1 MATGIPNPN
10 GGTGRTTAR
19 TTDAAAVTLSYPGKK
34 TVAEIRATPP
44 AKLSVTWPGE
54 PVSSRNALYYG
65 ENLAVLAA
73 LSHNPRV
80 RGKVRLSYIDPP
92 YATRSVFQSRK
103 QADAYHDLL
112 AGADYL
118 EFLRERLILIR
129 DLLADDGSIYV
140 HLDENMA
147 FQAKVLMDEIFG
159 PSNFRNW
166 ITRKKCNPKNYT
178 RKTYGNVADY
188 ILFYTKTDNYV
199 WHRPLITWTDEH
211 AAREYTYVEPGTGRR
226 YKKVPVH
233 APGIRNG
240 ETGKLWRGMTPPPGK
255 HWQYPPR
262 TLDAMDAR
270 GEIYWSPT
278 GNPRRKIYLDQSGGI
293 PVQDIWTE
301 FRDAHN
307 QNIRITGYPTEK
319 NPALLARI
327 IAAST
332 NPGDLVLDC
341 FSGSGTTLEAAHR
354 LGRHWLGVDNS
365 AEAIRTTLA
374 RFAKGVEPMGDF
386 VRRMERED
394 ATQAEEGML
403 PLLDLGPPSAGATKE
418 LGAHDPITDF
428 TLHVAADL
436 QSAEVLKNWPP
447 AGSTKHSPHVRRE
460 SDSEAA
466 ILREEPASAPSTVE
480 PRRAVRYS
488 GKKRDGSTKTA
499 SHGPATKTQAKKVKR
514 KSRKLNRAA
523 TSAAA

>member
-1 MATGIPNPN
+1 MATGIPNSN
-10 GGTGRTTAR
+10 GGNGRTPVR
-19 TTDAAAVTLSYPGKK
+19 MGDDAKVTLTYPGKK
-34 TVAEIRATPP
+34 SVAAILGTPP
-44 AKLSVTWPGE
+44 AKLSTAWKPESTVTA
-54 PVSSRNALYYG
+54 NALYYG

-73 LSHNPRV
+73 LSHDPRV
-80 RGKVRLSYIDPP
+80 RGKVRLIYIDPP

-112 AGADYL
+112 AGANYL
-118 EFLRERLILIR
+118 EFLRERLILLR
-129 DLLADDGSIYV
+129 DLLAADGSIYV

-178 RKTYGNVADY
+178 RKTYGNVSDY
-188 ILFYTKTDNYV
+188 ILFYSKSDDYV

-226 YKKVPVH
+226 YKKVPIH
-233 APGIRNG
+233 APGVRNG
-240 ETGKLWRGMTPPPGK
+240 ETGKPWRGMTPPPGK
-255 HWQYPPR
+255 HWQYLPS
-262 TLDAMDAR
+262 TLDEMDAR

-293 PVQDIWTE
+293 PVQDIWME

-319 NPALLARI
+319 NPAMLARI
-327 IAAST
+327 ITASS

-341 FSGSGTTLEAAHR
+341 FCGSGTTLEAAHH

-394 ATQAEEGML
+394 TTQSDETLL
-403 PLLDLGPPSAGATKE
+403 PLFDLNIPTKE
-418 LGAHDPITDF
+418 TNDESETHNPITNF
-428 TLHVAADL
+428 AVHVAAGL
-436 QSAEVLKNWPP
+436 HSTEVLKHWPP
-447 AGSTKHSPHVRRE
+447 AGSSQSSPSIE
-460 SDSEAA
+460 SVTNHDAA
-466 ILREEPASAPSTVE
+466 ALREESASPATRAVS

-488 GKKRDGSTKTA
+488 AKSAKRK
-499 SHGPATKTQAKKVKR
+499 PATR
-514 KSRKLNRAA
+514 
-523 TSAAA
+523 TSK

>member
-1 MATGIPNPN
+1 MP
-10 GGTGRTTAR
+10 RMLE
-19 TTDAAAVTLSYPGKK
+19 DAAVTLSYPGKK
-34 TVAEIRATPP
+34 TVAEIRATAP
-44 AKLSVTWPGE
+44 AQLSIAWE
-54 PVSSRNALYYG
+54 PEPAGSRNALYYG

-73 LSHNPRV
+73 LAHDTRV
-80 RGKVRLSYIDPP
+80 RGKVRLIYIDPP

-103 QADAYHDLL
+103 QADAYHDLR

-118 EFLRERLILIR
+118 EFLRERLILLR

-147 FQAKVLMDEIFG
+147 FQAKVLMDETFG
-159 PSNFRNW
+159 PANFRNW
-166 ITRKKCNPKNYT
+166 LTRKKCNPKNYT

-188 ILFYTKTDNYV
+188 ILFYTKTDDYV
-199 WHRPLITWTDEH
+199 WHRPLVEWTDER

-233 APGIRNG
+233 APGVRNG
-240 ETGKLWRGMTPPPGK
+240 ETGKPWRGMTPPPGK
-255 HWQYPPR
+255 HWQYPPA
-262 TLDAMDAR
+262 TLDEMDSR

-278 GNPRRKIYLDQSGGI
+278 GNPRRKIYLDQSNGV
-293 PVQDIWTE
+293 PVQDIWME

-327 IAAST
+327 IAASS

-394 ATQAEEGML
+394 AAQSEEEMQS
-403 PLLDLGPPSAGATKE
+403 LLGFDNPAVGANENTS
-418 LGAHDPITDF
+418 AHDPITDF
-428 TLHVAADL
+428 TLHIASGL
-436 QSAEVLKNWPP
+436 QSTEVLKHWPP
-447 AGSTKHSPHVRRE
+447 ADLASHSSLTGNISGNE
-460 SDSEAA
+460 TA
-466 ILREEPASAPSTVE
+466 ILREEPAPPATPFATPHRNVRYRAKKRKASTQGSGKAPQ
-480 PRRAVRYS
+480 PRRNA
-488 GKKRDGSTKTA
+488 KT
-499 SHGPATKTQAKKVKR
+499 
-514 KSRKLNRAA
+514 
-523 TSAAA
+523 

>member
-1 MATGIPNPN
+1 MATGIPNSN
-10 GGTGRTTAR
+10 GGNGRTPAR
-19 TTDAAAVTLSYPGKK
+19 TAAAASVTLTYPGKK
-34 TVAEIRATPP
+34 SVAAILATPP
-44 AKLSVTWPGE
+44 AKLSVAWSGE
-54 PVSSRNALYYG
+54 TSPSRNALYYG

-73 LSHNPRV
+73 LSHDPRV
-80 RGKVRLSYIDPP
+80 RGKVRLIYIDPP

-118 EFLRERLILIR
+118 EFLRERLILLR

-178 RKTYGNVADY
+178 RKTYGNVSDY
-188 ILFYTKTDNYV
+188 ILFYSKTDDYV

-226 YKKVPVH
+226 YKKVPIH
-233 APGIRNG
+233 APGVRNG
-240 ETGKLWRGMTPPPGK
+240 ETGKKWRGMTPPPGK
-255 HWQYPPR
+255 HWQYLPR
-262 TLDAMDAR
+262 TLDEMDAR

-293 PVQDIWTE
+293 PVQDIWME

-319 NPALLARI
+319 NPAMLARI
-327 IAAST
+327 IAASS

-341 FSGSGTTLEAAHR
+341 FCGSGTTLEAAHR

-386 VRRMERED
+386 VRRLERED
-394 ATQAEEGML
+394 ATQSDDTML
-403 PLLDLGPPSAGATKE
+403 PLFDLNIPAKE
-418 LGAHDPITDF
+418 TNNESETHDPITNF
-428 TLHVAADL
+428 AVHVAAGL
-436 QSAEVLKNWPP
+436 HSTEVLKHWPS
-447 AGSTKHSPHVRRE
+447 AGSSHASPSVGSVADYDTATLRDE
-460 SDSEAA
+460 SAS
-466 ILREEPASAPSTVE
+466 PATRAVP

-488 GKKRDGSTKTA
+488 AKRA
-499 SHGPATKTQAKKVKR
+499 KR
-514 KSRKLNRAA
+514 KPAGR
-523 TSAAA
+523 TSK

>member
-1 MATGIPNPN
+1 MATGIPNSN
-10 GGTGRTTAR
+10 GGNGRSPARMGDTA
-19 TTDAAAVTLSYPGKK
+19 TVTMTYPGKK
-34 TVAEIRATPP
+34 SVAAILTTPP
-44 AKLSVTWPGE
+44 AKLSVAWSGE
-54 PVSSRNALYYG
+54 TASSRNALYYG

-73 LSHNPRV
+73 LSHDLRV
-80 RGKVRLSYIDPP
+80 RGKVRLIYIDPP

-118 EFLRERLILIR
+118 EFLRERLILLR
-129 DLLADDGSIYV
+129 DLLAEDGSIYV

-178 RKTYGNVADY
+178 RKTYGNVSDY
-188 ILFYTKTDNYV
+188 ILFYTKSDDYV

-226 YKKVPVH
+226 YKKVPIH
-233 APGIRNG
+233 APGVRNG
-240 ETGKLWRGMTPPPGK
+240 ETGKPWRGLTPPPGK
-255 HWQYPPR
+255 HWQYLPR
-262 TLDAMDAR
+262 TLDEMDAR

-278 GNPRRKIYLDQSGGI
+278 GNPRRKIYLDRSGGI
-293 PVQDIWTE
+293 PVQDIWME

-319 NPALLARI
+319 NPEMLARI
-327 IAAST
+327 IAASS

-341 FSGSGTTLEAAHR
+341 FCGSGTTLEAAHR
-354 LGRHWLGVDNS
+354 LGRHWVGVDNS

-394 ATQAEEGML
+394 ATQSDETML
-403 PLLDLGPPSAGATKE
+403 PLFDVNIPAKE
-418 LGAHDPITDF
+418 ADHDNGTHEPISNF
-428 TLHVAADL
+428 ALHVATGWHC
-436 QSAEVLKNWPP
+436 AEVLKHWPP
-447 AGSTKHSPHVRRE
+447 AGLPNFSPSVGSTA
-460 SDSEAA
+460 DYDTAA
-466 ILREEPASAPSTVE
+466 FREESVSPATRISP

-488 GKKRDGSTKTA
+488 
-499 SHGPATKTQAKKVKR
+499 AKKVKR
-514 KSRKLNRAA
+514 K
-523 TSAAA
+523 AAARTSK